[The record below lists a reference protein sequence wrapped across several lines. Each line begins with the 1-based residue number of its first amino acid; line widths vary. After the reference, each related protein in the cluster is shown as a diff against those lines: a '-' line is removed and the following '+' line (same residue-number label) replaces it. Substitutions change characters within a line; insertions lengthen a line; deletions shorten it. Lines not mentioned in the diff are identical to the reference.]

1 MSEKYLKISEF
12 AALSGISRSNLIFY
26 NNIGLL
32 CPKMIDKTNR
42 YRYYSYKQLD
52 IANIITVLREI
63 GMSLNEI
70 KFYLSQRSPQGLDAT
85 LSRQRKYLEDQISK
99 LKEIQDMIDI
109 RLCMTRSSYSITPEQ
124 IQLEMHPEEN
134 LFLGPQIPI
143 TKKPIEIWNYLPDFY
158 KLCLK
163 ENVLIG
169 FPMRTLV
176 LQETIQSE
184 NWNQPAFFYYSLH
197 KDRYPTNFVKPQG
210 KYLVGY
216 TNTDY
221 GLTNDLYKKLI
232 SYMENNNLTI
242 CGNAYEEFLLD
253 ETSVSNPDNY
263 LLKISIQVKSSV
275 SKTY

>member
-1 MSEKYLKISEF
+1 MAEKYLKISEF
-12 AALSGISRSNLIFY
+12 AALSGISRSKLIFY

-32 CPKMIDKTNR
+32 CPKMIDETNK
-42 YRYYSYKQLD
+42 YRYYSYRQLD

-70 KFYLSQRSPQGLDAT
+70 KSYLSQRSPQALDAT
-85 LSRQRKYLEDQISK
+85 LSKQREYLEDQISN

-109 RLCMTRSSYSITPEQ
+109 RLNMTRSSFNISTDQ
-124 IQLEMHPEEN
+124 IQLETHPEEN
-134 LFLGPQIPI
+134 LFLGSQLPKTNNPM
-143 TKKPIEIWNYLPDFY
+143 EIWNYLPDFY
-158 KLCLK
+158 ELCMK

-184 NWNQPAFFYYSLH
+184 NWNQPAFFYYCLP
-197 KDRYPTNFVKPQG
+197 KDRYPTNSVKPQG
-210 KYLVGY
+210 TYLVGY

-221 GLTNDLYKKLI
+221 SCTDALYKKLI
-232 SYMENNNLTI
+232 SYMELNNLVI

-263 LLKISIQVKSSV
+263 LLRIAIQVKSYV
-275 SKTY
+275 